1 MLLEDLSEG
10 DFDRLDLENLSILSI
25 EQVRESLPFVERQ
38 LATLQAIVDEAHDM
52 TEEIEILLESLPPE
66 HPHVVEMSELLG
78 GLVAHWQQTVARIER
93 KGARVALRIL
103 WVWCI
108 FN

>member
-1 MLLEDLSEG
+1 MFNLDREPLFSGQPMLLEDLNED

-52 TEEIEILLESLPPE
+52 TEEIEILLESLP
-66 HPHVVEMSELLG
+66 
-78 GLVAHWQQTVARIER
+78 A
-93 KGARVALRIL
+93 
-103 WVWCI
+103 
-108 FN
+108 